1 MSNDN
6 ERVKALIESQH
17 EEAEFYGKVTQL
29 ALDNFDEL
37 VKDGKAETWVIMFF
51 SPLCSHCRKF
61 APKFSDLSLN
71 KTDVKFA
78 AVNM

>member
-17 EEAEFYGKVTQL
+17 EEAEFYGK
-29 ALDNFDEL
+29 
-37 VKDGKAETWVIMFF
+37 AETWVIMFL